1 MATDQKK
8 VIKKRIRPTSIYR
21 NEKEYLDDYFEY
33 LDFQCEMKECI
44 KNEEEKTK
52 INRLQGKVQGKW
64 QLIQKKY
71 RNTKKKNKKFAW
83 EELAEIYQLSY
94 WEQKIVLFLLYR
106 YFNHEQ
112 GTTGRVILENVTN
125 TRLEMM
131 QARNLLMEKGKL
143 RMNHILYTEEDMEEH
158 NLLDSYFQMSDK
170 MISRL
175 LGEKQALTTSSTVEQ
190 PKTYESYLQLYFSF
204 IQLSQE
210 KAILQSILQEED
222 ELKNSWDSI
231 LQKAN
236 SEEFQKI
243 QTKIQDIEDQLAQ
256 YPDKDSYPLEQIV
269 KEYQLSQDEKLI
281 LLILLKNSVVS
292 IDPFA
297 GCEGKK
303 ILSLL
308 CDEQMDMLKKRSLLY
323 KENKLLKN
331 QLIETDDSNFYNVN
345 ILEYDYYLP
354 ENMIRRILGDAPS
367 SLEKN
372 KENLFTTIKPRFTFD
387 DVILS
392 PTKKQQIQITLSQQ
406 QNQELILKTWGFGE
420 KIPYG
425 NALTMLFT
433 GKPGTGKT
441 MMAEAIAH
449 TLQKNLLIANY
460 AQIQN
465 KYVGETEKQ
474 IVNIFQK
481 AKEQDDV
488 LLWDE
493 ADSMFYSRDSATQS
507 WESREINIIL
517 QQIEQFTG
525 TVILTTNRTI
535 ALDKAL
541 ERRIVLKINFEM
553 PTAEEREK
561 IWRSLIPIQAP
572 FASDVDLQTLATQ
585 YEITGGLIKN
595 ALLHAARYTAYH
607 KHPAITMQALLQG
620 IQIQTENT
628 WTTTHKIGFESAKL
642 R

>member
-231 LQKAN
+231 FQKAN

-243 QTKIQDIEDQLAQ
+243 QTKIQDIENQLAQ

-292 IDPFA
+292 IDSFA

-331 QLIETDDSNFYNVN
+331 QLKGNV
-345 ILEYDYYLP
+345 
-354 ENMIRRILGDAPS
+354 
-367 SLEKN
+367 
-372 KENLFTTIKPRFTFD
+372 F
-387 DVILS
+387 
-392 PTKKQQIQITLSQQ
+392 
-406 QNQELILKTWGFGE
+406 
-420 KIPYG
+420 
-425 NALTMLFT
+425 
-433 GKPGTGKT
+433 
-441 MMAEAIAH
+441 
-449 TLQKNLLIANY
+449 
-460 AQIQN
+460 
-465 KYVGETEKQ
+465 
-474 IVNIFQK
+474 
-481 AKEQDDV
+481 
-488 LLWDE
+488 
-493 ADSMFYSRDSATQS
+493 
-507 WESREINIIL
+507 
-517 QQIEQFTG
+517 
-525 TVILTTNRTI
+525 
-535 ALDKAL
+535 
-541 ERRIVLKINFEM
+541 
-553 PTAEEREK
+553 
-561 IWRSLIPIQAP
+561 
-572 FASDVDLQTLATQ
+572 
-585 YEITGGLIKN
+585 
-595 ALLHAARYTAYH
+595 
-607 KHPAITMQALLQG
+607 
-620 IQIQTENT
+620 
-628 WTTTHKIGFESAKL
+628 
-642 R
+642 